1 MKLKNSF
8 QEYDMAVNLLL
19 NSPKRAAKIFVTV
32 EVASLTTNLVQP
44 MPQLETRFF
53 AVIKP
58 FQPLVWIQIKNQ
70 RSHAC
75 RASTGNYPNLQR
87 PRGNLNS
94 SRTEPDLA
102 SHISFE
108 EIGITNRP

>member
-44 MPQLETRFF
+44 MPQLETRLF

-58 FQPLVWIQIKNQ
+58 FQPLVRIRIEIKKF
-70 RSHAC
+70 SLFKFVSIGMV
-75 RASTGNYPNLQR
+75 ASSLIAFCGCLYQKYF
-87 PRGNLNS
+87 
-94 SRTEPDLA
+94 
-102 SHISFE
+102 HYYQF
-108 EIGITNRP
+108 